1 MEKENSHFPLLD
13 IVRYFAALL
22 VAVFHYFL
30 YQSNNFI
37 YEYIVSISVE
47 IFFVLSGFVLANQIN
62 SIRDKGFRFRDLRT
76 FLLRRWMR
84 TIPPYL
90 IAVIVAIFIFGGGDL
105 QNIFLHILYLQNFI
119 TDHQS
124 RAFFS
129 VGWSLSIEE
138 WFYIIFPLTLLIFSK
153 FWDVRNSNI
162 HVSIII
168 IILCIFCR
176 YYFGSTDNWGQDVR
190 RTVIFRLDAIVVG
203 YLAFCIKEK
212 LSNKNIFV
220 FGILSTILFAV
231 TTWNNSDLVQS
242 EFYQNLFFVSCGLFF
257 SFLLIFL
264 SRLSPLIG
272 NQTGSSF
279 SFLARLSYPIYL
291 FHIILIALIGDIFGE
306 INFLIYIVLL
316 HGFSIVFHYT
326 FEKPILSVRPK
337 YTN

>member
-22 VAVFHYFL
+22 VAVFHYLL

-105 QNIFLHILYLQNFI
+105 QNILLHILYLQNFI
-119 TDHQS
+119 TDNQS
-124 RAFFS
+124 RSFFS

-138 WFYIIFPLTLLIFSK
+138 WFYIIFPLTLLILSK
-153 FWDVRNSNI
+153 FWNIKNSNI
-162 HVSIII
+162 YVSIII
-168 IILCIFCR
+168 IFLCIFFR
-176 YYFGSTDNWGQDVR
+176 YYFGSEENWGQDVR

-203 YLAFCIKEK
+203 YLAFCIKGS
-212 LSNKNIFV
+212 LSNKNIFF
-220 FGILSTILFAV
+220 FGILSTILFVV

-242 EFYQNLFFVSCGLFF
+242 AFYQNLFFVSCGLFF

-272 NQTGSSF
+272 NKTGSSF

-306 INFLIYIVLL
+306 FNFLIYIVLL

-337 YTN
+337 YTH